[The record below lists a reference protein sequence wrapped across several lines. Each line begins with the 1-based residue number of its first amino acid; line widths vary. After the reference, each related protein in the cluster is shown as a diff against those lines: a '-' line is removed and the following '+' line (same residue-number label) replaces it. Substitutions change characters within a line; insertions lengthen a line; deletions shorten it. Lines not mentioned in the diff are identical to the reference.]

1 LKFSWHGIKA
11 HGPEFSENKL
21 YGLIAAA
28 SSMIQKGEIDPEL
41 LTQILF
47 IAKDIPRIQSNEP
60 FSSKYQIFPE
70 IEKITFSLGLIL
82 MDLIQMAKNSNTEMR
97 IISCFN
103 DILGKY
109 LEILKND
116 DQDPKQLCCF
126 ILPGLFGFLRG
137 FGRVKNG
144 FQTYYPMEIG
154 QRRLEGEAKRH
165 EISHVGFMPSSNN
178 QLESFNIPEETF
190 GLIGDIFS
198 FFHSGEL
205 DSSDSPLFDF
215 ITNRRDSSV
224 YQTFSDYGVIYSGSL
239 YAALYQLDSGSGKAS
254 HDQFRKQAKDSF
266 KTYLEQISIFRK
278 SLEVKS
284 NDNQFDVS
292 ELQRKINCITCCI
305 KGFSYFSLFLTA
317 LTKKK

>member
-1 LKFSWHGIKA
+1 
-11 HGPEFSENKL
+11 
-21 YGLIAAA
+21 
-28 SSMIQKGEIDPEL
+28 M
-41 LTQILF
+41 
-47 IAKDIPRIQSNEP
+47 AKD
-60 FSSKYQIFPE
+60 SKV
-70 IEKITFSLGLIL
+70 
-82 MDLIQMAKNSNTEMR
+82 EMR
-97 IISCFN
+97 IISCLN
-103 DILGKY
+103 DILEKY
-109 LEILKND
+109 LEILKSG
-116 DQDPKQLCCF
+116 DQDPKQLCF
-126 ILPGLFGFLRG
+126 YILPGLFGFLCG

-154 QRRLEGEAKRH
+154 QRRLEGESKRH
-165 EISHVGFMPSSNN
+165 EISQVGFIPSDCGNQ

-205 DSSDSPLFDF
+205 DGPDSQLFEF
-215 ITNRRDSSV
+215 LTNRRDSSV

-305 KGFSYFSLFLTA
+305 KGESPIRSFKTLEPQDLRVGPSA
-317 LTKKK
+317 RKI

>member
-1 LKFSWHGIKA
+1 MDLC
-11 HGPEFSENKL
+11 
-21 YGLIAAA
+21 
-28 SSMIQKGEIDPEL
+28 
-41 LTQILF
+41 
-47 IAKDIPRIQSNEP
+47 

-70 IEKITFSLGLIL
+70 IEKITFSLGLVL
-82 MDLIQMAKNSNTEMR
+82 MDLIQLAKDSKVEMR
-97 IISCFN
+97 IISCLN
-103 DILGKY
+103 DILEKY
-109 LEILKND
+109 LEILKSG
-116 DQDPKQLCCF
+116 DQDPKQLCF
-126 ILPGLFGFLRG
+126 YILPGLFGFLRG

-144 FQTYYPMEIG
+144 FKTYYPMEIG
-154 QRRLEGEAKRH
+154 QRRLEGESKRH
-165 EISHVGFMPSSNN
+165 EISQVGFIPSDGN
-178 QLESFNIPEETF
+178 QLLESFNIPEETF

-205 DSSDSPLFDF
+205 DGPDSQLLEFLA
-215 ITNRRDSSV
+215 NRRDSSV

-305 KGFSYFSLFLTA
+305 KGESSFRFP
-317 LTKKK
+317 